1 MIGEARPE
9 DRNEIALFILDIETD
24 HKQGPDGNL
33 IAVDR
38 ITFGKKGSPNY
49 QQIVEVGRFKREQP
63 DVYEY
68 FRPAYERWKQDN
80 TIATIGHPLEAWP
93 AITKGQIKICKSI
106 GLRSVEDIA
115 NATDAVREKF
125 GMGFLDLRAQ
135 AKLFLESKEASASAH
150 EKAEMQRR
158 LETLEKALEEARGT
172 IDGLMAQQ
180 GKRPV
185 GRPRKEQEAA

>member
-185 GRPRKEQEAA
+185 GRPRKDAEAA